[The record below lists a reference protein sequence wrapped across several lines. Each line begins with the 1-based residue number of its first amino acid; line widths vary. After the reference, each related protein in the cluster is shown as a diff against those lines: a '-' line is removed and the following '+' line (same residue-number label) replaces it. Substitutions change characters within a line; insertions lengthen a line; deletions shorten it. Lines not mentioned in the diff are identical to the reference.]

1 MTTQPNDPVA
11 LIFPGQGSQAPGMG
25 KLVHAHSEAARR
37 TFEEA
42 SDITGLDLVGIC
54 FDADADDLAETTYTQ
69 PAVLTTS
76 VAIVAA
82 MREKL
87 AEVGRNV
94 RPRLF

>member
-1 MTTQPNDPVA
+1 MTDHTPDSTTDPVA

-25 KLVHAHSEAARR
+25 RLVYTHSEAARR
-37 TFEEA
+37 AFEEA
-42 SDITGLDLVGIC
+42 SDITHLDVAKIC
-54 FDADADDLAETTYTQ
+54 FDSDTEALAETTYTQ

-87 AEVGRNV
+87 T
-94 RPRLF
+94 